1 MEEFKSAHSKM
12 FGKQQVTQSSEP
24 DQDSDQLVIE
34 RSSRNEKSV
43 TSRSVIETTG
53 MDEDG
58 LESCSSS
65 SSGISSVSSSSSS
78 GSVVKKVV
86 MFASDT
92 NQVIKSGLK
101 RSAPIR
107 GGHILKNVQVVNGDH
122 VAPIAATRNTTTG
135 DRVTILRTSVSS
147 NKKSPAPPP
156 PPPLPPSLDSVP
168 ENSSFDADNDQEY
181 RIQSDQRQ
189 SGANQK
195 KHSSPLVT
203 ISSYTSQERMITKNT
218 QVSKTGINNNQIK
231 PLSIRINCKLP
242 DDE

>member
-12 FGKQQVTQSSEP
+12 FGKQQVTQSGES

-34 RSSRNEKSV
+34 RSRNGKSV
-43 TSRSVIETTG
+43 TGRSVIETTG

-92 NQVIKSGLK
+92 NQVMKSGLK

-107 GGHILKNVQVVNGDH
+107 GGQILKNVQVVNGDH
-122 VAPIAATRNTTTG
+122 VAPTAATRSSTG

-168 ENSSFDADNDQEY
+168 ENSPFDADNNQEY
-181 RIQSDQRQ
+181 RTQSDQRQ

-195 KHSSPLVT
+195 KHSPLVT

-218 QVSKTGINNNQIK
+218 QVSKAGINNNQIK